1 MIKDLTDFDR
11 TAQYIYDFICN
22 NLHEEC
28 FLEDIRVMLS
38 DMINNDNSFVY
49 ELYSQDFLTGVV
61 IGSHYESEV
70 MIDYI
75 YSTNKTSIE
84 EFLDF
89 IIKKYPAIPIT
100 YYFHKNEENF
110 YQVFTEKKAT
120 FETISYV
127 LNYNAYLIQN
137 KIDHDFL
144 SVLKYE
150 PKYHKIV
157 DKMSPADKVD
167 LDMVYVVLR
176 KKKPI
181 GYIEVSLFEDG
192 HVYIEHLNILPKYED
207 TNAAN
212 LLVQYISKLYIDY
225 PIDVIL
231 SAYDDE
237 KLNWYL
243 SHGFEM
249 EEGKTFIEAFLN
261 Q

>member
-1 MIKDLTDFDR
+1 MVKDLTNFDQ
-11 TAQYIYDFICN
+11 TAQYIYDFINN

-28 FLEDIRVMLS
+28 FLEDIRVMLE
-38 DMINNDNSFVY
+38 DILNDENSFVY
-49 ELYSQDFLTGVV
+49 EMYRQDDLAGVA
-61 IGSHYESEV
+61 IGSHYDSEV

-75 YSTNKTSIE
+75 YSIDEKIIE

-89 IIKKYPAIPIT
+89 ITQKYPNIPVNF
-100 YYFHKNEENF
+100 YFHKNEG
-110 YQVFTEKKAT
+110 VFHQAFEEKKAT
-120 FETISYV
+120 FETVSFV
-127 LNYNAYLIQN
+127 LTYNAFLAQN
-137 KIDHDFL
+137 KSEKNDLTI
-144 SVLKYE
+144 LKYE

-207 TNAAN
+207 TNAAS

-225 PIDVIL
+225 PIDIIV

-249 EEGKTFIEAFLN
+249 EEGKTLIEAFLN